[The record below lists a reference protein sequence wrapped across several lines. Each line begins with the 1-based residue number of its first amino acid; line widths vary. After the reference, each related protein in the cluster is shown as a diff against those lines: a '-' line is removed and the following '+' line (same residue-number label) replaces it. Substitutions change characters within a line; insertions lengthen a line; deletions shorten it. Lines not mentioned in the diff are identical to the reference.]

1 MTSVRRQLECKEVRA
16 GDTWVMVETVGLEE
30 IAKEEGVEREGNLDL
45 SLE

>member
-16 GDTWVMVETVGLEE
+16 RDTWVMVETVGLEE
-30 IAKEEGVEREGNLDL
+30 IAKGEGVEREENLDL